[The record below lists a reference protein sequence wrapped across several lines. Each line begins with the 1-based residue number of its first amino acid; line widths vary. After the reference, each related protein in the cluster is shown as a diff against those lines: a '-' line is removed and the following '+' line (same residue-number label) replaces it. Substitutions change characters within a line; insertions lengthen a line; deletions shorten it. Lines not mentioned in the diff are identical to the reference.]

1 MEKRGGDKG
10 YKERIEF
17 YKGKDKRTVAVT
29 YGSRCSVRFRGKQS
43 AMLNFSS
50 SGLRDYSRKR
60 FSDDGGFADCVF
72 KIGSVGGG
80 VFDEASMTFT
90 GEGVVWDMPRGGSR
104 IGVRERTLKFH
115 ISHGGATLGDRSFD
129 VCVDPAM
136 KIKTVK

>member
-1 MEKRGGDKG
+1 
-10 YKERIEF
+10 
-17 YKGKDKRTVAVT
+17 
-29 YGSRCSVRFRGKQS
+29 
-43 AMLNFSS
+43 MLNFSS